1 MQCEVC
7 GRSILG
13 KPNRMIIEGAKMIV
27 CSSCVK
33 FSSSTWHPE
42 EVNPSFGA
50 DQSSP
55 SRKVFS
61 SPRRIRA
68 NSNLDSNLEL
78 VDGFP
83 TIVREARERL
93 GLDHDT
99 LGRKIREKVSVIQKV
114 ELGKFNPDTA
124 LARKLEHELRI
135 KILLPPE
142 QIEYSRDT
150 SLQPQQLTFG
160 DIVSMR
166 KKDQRSE
173 Q

>member
-13 KPNRMIIEGAKMIV
+13 KPNRMIIEGAKMLV
-27 CSSCVK
+27 CSNCVK
-33 FSSSTWHPE
+33 FSSSTWQPE
-42 EVNPSFGA
+42 EVNPSFA
-50 DQSSP
+50 TDQSSP
-55 SRKVFS
+55 SRRVFS
-61 SPRRIRA
+61 LPRRIRA

-78 VDGFP
+78 VDDFP
-83 TIVREARERL
+83 RIVREAREHL

-114 ELGKFNPDTA
+114 ELGKLNPDTA

-166 KKDQRSE
+166 KKDQGSE
-173 Q
+173 